1 MELFGDKR
9 TYPGGAG
16 ACRFLW
22 LSAQRSLLVFPLA
35 GWGLA
40 AGRIRAWNGTGAV
53 LNSRRHR
60 RWGSRTRGTP
70 QPPPQLLTHRHLLRD
85 SSCLTCEKDK
95 DLERELGVIYY
106 AENMDL
112 ICLTE
117 NLWWDQISGIK
128 PGDWVKGYGVEIYLT
143 HTPRWDPEH
152 TQLRKLEAGW

>member
-1 MELFGDKR
+1 MTKGHTQVEQGLADFSDSV
-9 TYPGGAG
+9 P
-16 ACRFLW
+16 
-22 LSAQRSLLVFPLA
+22 SARSWFFPLA

-40 AGRIRAWNGTGAV
+40 AGRIRVWNGTGAV
-53 LNSRRHR
+53 LNSRRCRH
-60 RWGSRTRGTP
+60 WGSRTRGTP

-117 NLWWDQISGIK
+117 NL
-128 PGDWVKGYGVEIYLT
+128 
-143 HTPRWDPEH
+143 
-152 TQLRKLEAGW
+152 